1 MGKVIKIAKNKCICP
16 TWDGNGYL
24 RIATGDTSLDF
35 RDNSQVHQCWDCESE
50 GELTIEEPSL
60 EDLETSSR
68 LQ

>member
-16 TWDGNGYL
+16 TCNGNGYL
-24 RIATGDTSLDF
+24 KIA